1 MSARESQ
8 RFAILSTNHGIIVL
22 LLVSLSVIF
31 NYISMKKLF
40 FIPALAAALS
50 FAACG
55 GNNSKTEGST
65 QSNTEET
72 SSESPIETVPGI
84 ENVAISNNWTVGGND
99 QMKFDTELIR
109 VKAGEP
115 LELTFKNVGAMPKE
129 SMGHNLIILKPGVDL
144 PTFGGEAAAA
154 ADNEYIPKS
163 SLSSIIA
170 HTKLLGP
177 GEEDKI
183 SVTLEKGVYSYIC
196 SFPGHYALMQGKI
209 VAE

>member
-1 MSARESQ
+1 
-8 RFAILSTNHGIIVL
+8 
-22 LLVSLSVIF
+22 
-31 NYISMKKLF
+31 MKKLF
-40 FIPALAAALS
+40 FIPVLAAAVSL
-50 FAACG
+50 AACG
-55 GNNSKTEGST
+55 GNNTKTEGST
-65 QSNTEET
+65 ENKTEET
-72 SSESPIETVPGI
+72 ISESTMETVPGI
-84 ENVAISNNWTVGGND
+84 ENVTISNNWTIEGND

-115 LELTFKNVGAMPKE
+115 LEVTLKNVGKMPKE
-129 SMGHNLIILKPGVDL
+129 SMGHNLVILKSGVDL

-163 SLSSIIA
+163 ALSSIIA